1 MPIKKKLILIL
12 TVVAACV
19 VPVAAYFHFH
29 SPKTLAD
36 VVGSQ
41 FMEPDQMII
50 LNGSNGKKRE
60 VIGKDRE
67 DMLKLFQE
75 AEVKETENTDLTN
88 GYIGYVQCIKED
100 KSFTLITDGSSS
112 FRTNDP
118 ENSNKMI
125 VYYLDKEKGKRI
137 NDIMER
143 YYKTDTQ
150 GVRECL

>member
-1 MPIKKKLILIL
+1 MKKRILFL
-12 TVVAACV
+12 TAAVIVAGVVL
-19 VPVAAYFHFH
+19 VAAYFHFH

-41 FMEPDQMII
+41 FMEPDQLII

-60 VIGKDRE
+60 VTGKDRE
-67 DMLKLFQE
+67 EILKLFQE
-75 AEVKETENTDLTN
+75 AEIKETENTDLTY

-118 ENSNKMI
+118 KNSNKMI
-125 VYYLDKEKGKRI
+125 IYYLDKEKGKKI
-137 NDIMER
+137 YELMER
-143 YYKTDTQ
+143 FY
-150 GVRECL
+150 

>member
-88 GYIGYVQCIKED
+88 G
-100 KSFTLITDGSSS
+100 
-112 FRTNDP
+112 
-118 ENSNKMI
+118 
-125 VYYLDKEKGKRI
+125 
-137 NDIMER
+137 
-143 YYKTDTQ
+143 
-150 GVRECL
+150 